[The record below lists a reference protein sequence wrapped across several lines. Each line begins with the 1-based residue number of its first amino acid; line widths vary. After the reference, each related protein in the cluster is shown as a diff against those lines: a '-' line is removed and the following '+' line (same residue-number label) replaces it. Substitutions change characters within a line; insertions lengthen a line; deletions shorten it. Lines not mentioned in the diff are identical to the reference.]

1 MQLVKIMEE
10 EKTNSC
16 MDDLKCE
23 IERLRGM
30 IKDLEARLME
40 NVAEMTVFKSLKRDE
55 DRSRPRHKAIAKN
68 ASERKK

>member
-1 MQLVKIMEE
+1 MEE

-30 IKDLEARLME
+30 IRDLEARLME
-40 NVAEMTVFKSLKRDE
+40 NVAEITVFKSLKRDE
-55 DRSRPRHKAIAKN
+55 DRSRSNPKRRSKN